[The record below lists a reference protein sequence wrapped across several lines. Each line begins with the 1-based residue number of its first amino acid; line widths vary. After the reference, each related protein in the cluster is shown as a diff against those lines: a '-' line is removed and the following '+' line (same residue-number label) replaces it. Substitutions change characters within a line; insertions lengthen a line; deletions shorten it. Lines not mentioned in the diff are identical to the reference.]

1 LRTIRSSVD
10 VGSRVIMV
18 RGAFSSGKVCG
29 LVDVGTSLFVGG
41 IVTVVH
47 GRFINIFYSDLL

>member
-1 LRTIRSSVD
+1 M
-10 VGSRVIMV
+10 VG
-18 RGAFSSGKVCG
+18 GAFSSGKVCG

-47 GRFINIFYSDLL
+47 GRFINIFYSDLLRYLIRRSMMML